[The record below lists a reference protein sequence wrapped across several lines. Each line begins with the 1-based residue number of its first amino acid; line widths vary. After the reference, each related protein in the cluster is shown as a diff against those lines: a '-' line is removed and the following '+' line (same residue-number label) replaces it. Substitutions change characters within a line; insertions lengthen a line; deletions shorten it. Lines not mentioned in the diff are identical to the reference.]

1 MGKYGPLKSRPYGL
15 NNLLFIVTIEA
26 KTCAAEFGGEFVHLP
41 ADRLVDDAGVYLC
54 CCQLG
59 MSEHFAN

>member
-26 KTCAAEFGGEFVHLP
+26 KTCAAEFGGEFVHLV
-41 ADRLVDDAGVYLC
+41 ADCLVDDAGVDLGGSEF
-54 CCQLG
+54 G
-59 MSEHFAN
+59 MSEHLAD

>member
-26 KTCAAEFGGEFVHLP
+26 KTCAAEFGGEFVHLV
-41 ADRLVDDAGVYLC
+41 ADGLVNDASIDLGSGEFGVAKHL
-54 CCQLG
+54 
-59 MSEHFAN
+59 AD

>member
-26 KTCAAEFGGEFVHLP
+26 KTCAAEFGGELIHLS
-41 ADRLVDDAGVYLC
+41 AYRLVDDAGVDLRRGEFGVA
-54 CCQLG
+54 QHL
-59 MSEHFAN
+59 AD

>member
-26 KTCAAEFGGEFVHLP
+26 KTCAAEFGGELIHLP
-41 ADRLVDDAGVYLC
+41 ADGLVNDAGID
-54 CCQLG
+54 LG
-59 MSEHFAN
+59 RGEFGMAEHLAD